1 MLDQLQTIEEPDTC
15 AEPERKLRQSRK
27 RRKSPIDARL
37 ESRPSSDSN
46 PVEESGVD
54 LIRDATAFS
63 SGTDLRYDEWAAT
76 VLAECLQKHHNF
88 SDVSVTQPS
97 AGEWRTLFSSVEM
110 SLLCGD
116 TDAIRLQQ
124 VEAWL
129 VAAVSVDE
137 VACHAQALRASV
149 AFVGRLPGQVIDHY
163 QTACKPAHAEA
174 AATGDQSTAVP
185 RGLCAVHYALS
196 LIQIASAKAT
206 DKRSAARQMESLIA
220 PLNALADQYQAQHR
234 GDPFMPVLR
243 VLTDF
248 ARVAAGQREIGE
260 TIWLGGL
267 HIDASAWLDL
277 FINLCRHWLD
287 AAPDEQL
294 VQRLMQHVDSASEIG
309 LHWYV
314 DEALTLLS
322 TLGLRRDTTDGQP
335 QIRSGGWLP
344 SIYQRQSDWQA
355 GLDALSLTV
364 NRFVR
369 LSDPASPKA
378 HNRRMSW
385 CLQADGPRL
394 LVEPREQRLNKN
406 DRWSR
411 GRRFP
416 LKLLLDECGTLD
428 FLCEHDLKICA
439 DLRNQLQINHALYFE
454 KSFEVRT
461 AASLQLIVSHPRL
474 FRLSEETESVVHSV
488 IAQECGPELHIVNDG
503 ALQTINLSM
512 RPFPGD
518 ELKSAD
524 AFYCY
529 WKNAPVQGV
538 AQGVAQGAGQ
548 GSSPGVEDS
557 NILMINRFTE
567 GQLEIARA
575 LTHKGLTVPVEGSE
589 AVLESLRSMA
599 SLIEVHSDIAVNDN
613 HSVAAKT
620 KISVHLCPL
629 DQGLELGLFQ
639 YPLGARGPGVKPG
652 QGKVSLHALIDG
664 SVVNTTRDF
673 SVEVQEATDLI
684 QAIGLAL
691 TEPSSTEPFSTEPAT
706 EPSEKSLV
714 VEEQSSARQSG
725 VWQWSLTDPEQSLE
739 VLAMLQDMGSRVA
752 LLWPADEKIV
762 LSSRFECDDMQL
774 QISSGRQGIGVSG
787 ELMLDKNDGSQCG
800 DAAIDLSGSGAFDSL
815 SIDLQ
820 KLLQS
825 LAETTGRFLT
835 LDDGKILQ
843 LSKRLRQQLDALNA
857 VCNDGIAHPLSVAVL
872 EEATRGMVLQDDDS
886 WSEQLDRLR
895 EAETLM
901 PRPPST
907 LKAELRDYQ
916 LHGFQWM
923 ARLAHWGAGAC
934 LADDMG
940 LGKTMQSLA
949 LILTRACNGPTLV
962 VAPTSVCG
970 NWLAEA
976 ERFAPSLRLR
986 WMGGSKRARLLR
998 NAKAGDLFICSYGVL
1013 QNDIETIREI
1023 EWQTIVA
1030 DEAQSFKNAGTRRS
1044 QAMMSLKADFRMIAT
1059 GTPIE
1064 NHLGELWNLFRFIN
1078 PGLLGSSQQFK
1089 ERYATPI
1096 EQQHDEQARDR
1107 LKVLIKPFILRRM
1120 KREVLTELPER
1131 TEITHLVEFNE
1142 GERAFYNGLREQ
1154 ALQRISEYADLD
1166 SEQRF
1171 RVLAEITTLRQ
1182 ASCHP
1187 ALVTENPPCDSAKM
1201 RAFAEIVDELRHN
1214 GHRCL
1219 VFSQFVGHLT
1229 LIRKYLDSNKISYQY
1244 LDGSTSVKK
1253 RKQAVDEFQ
1262 AGAGELFLISL
1273 KAGGSGL
1280 NLTAADYVI
1289 HMDPW
1294 WNPAVEDQAS
1304 DRAYRMGQKRPVT
1317 IYRMVVKDTIEE
1329 KIVKLHEQKRDLAN
1343 ALLEGTD
1350 GGSRL
1355 SVEELVELIGDEE
1368 AQREEG

>member
-1 MLDQLQTIEEPDTC
+1 MLDQLQTIDEPDTC
-15 AEPERKLRQSRK
+15 TDADSKGRLPETRT
-27 RRKSPIDARL
+27 RKSRPKNAASKTVGSSNDDA
-37 ESRPSSDSN
+37 STQQ
-46 PVEESGVD
+46 SGSELVKAA
-54 LIRDATAFS
+54 IAFVL
-63 SGTDLRYDEWAAT
+63 GTDSRYDEWSET
-76 VLAECLQKHHNF
+76 VLAECLQKHQNF
-88 SDVSVTQPS
+88 SDTGVTRPS
-97 AGEWRTLFSSVEM
+97 AGEWRTLFASVEM

-116 TDAIRLQQ
+116 TESGRLQQ
-124 VEAWL
+124 TDKSL
-129 VAAVSVDE
+129 AAGATVSV
-137 VACHAQALRASV
+137 VASQALALRASV
-149 AFVGRLPGQVIDHY
+149 AFVSRLPGQVISHY
-163 QTACKPAHAEA
+163 EA
-174 AATGDQSTAVP
+174 ACHCAAADANDASASKADRGAVVP
-185 RGLCAVHYALS
+185 HGLPALHYALS
-196 LIQIASAKAT
+196 LIQVASGKAT
-206 DKRSAARQMESLIA
+206 DKHTAARQMQSLVS
-220 PLNALADQYQAQHR
+220 PLNTLADQYQSQHR
-234 GDPFMPVLR
+234 GDAFMPVLR

-248 ARVAAGQREIGE
+248 ARVAAGQREISE

-267 HIDASAWLDL
+267 HIDASPWLDL

-287 AAPDEQL
+287 ASPDEQL
-294 VQRLMQHVDSASEIG
+294 VQRLVRHVDSASEIG

-322 TLGLRRDTTDGQP
+322 LLGLRREATDFQP
-335 QIRSGGWLP
+335 QIRSTGWLQ
-344 SIYQRQSDWQA
+344 SVYQRQADWQA

-369 LSDPASPKA
+369 LNDSTGTKV

-385 CLQADGPRL
+385 WLQADGSRL
-394 LVEPREQRLNKN
+394 LVEPREQRLSKS
-406 DRWSR
+406 DRWSK

-428 FLCEHDLKICA
+428 FLCEQDLKLCA
-439 DLRNQLQINHALYFE
+439 DLRNQLQINHALHFE
-454 KSFEVRT
+454 KSFEIRT
-461 AASLQLIVSHPRL
+461 VNSLQLIVDHPRL
-474 FRLSEETESVVHSV
+474 FRVTDETDTDLQSVVTK
-488 IAQECGPELHIVNDG
+488 ECSPELHIVNDD
-503 ALQTINLSM
+503 ALHTINLSM

-518 ELKSAD
+518 DIKSAD
-524 AFYCY
+524 SFYCY
-529 WKNAPVQGV
+529 WQSASEQ
-538 AQGVAQGAGQ
+538 AAGPDDVN
-548 GSSPGVEDS
+548 SST
-557 NILMINRFTE
+557 LLINRFSE

-575 LTHKGLTVPVEGSE
+575 LSHKGLTVPVEGSE

-599 SLIEVHSDIAVNDN
+599 SLIEVHSDMPVNDS
-613 HSVAAKT
+613 HSVQPHAK
-620 KISVHLCPL
+620 IYLHLCPL
-629 DQGLELGLFQ
+629 EQGLDVSLYQ
-639 YPLGARGPGVKPG
+639 YPLGAEGPSVKPAC
-652 QGKVSLHALIDG
+652 GKVSLHALING
-664 SVVNTTRDF
+664 SVINTTRDF
-673 SVEVQEATDLI
+673 DAEVKEATALV
-684 QAIGLAL
+684 QSAGL
-691 TEPSSTEPFSTEPAT
+691 P
-706 EPSEKSLV
+706 
-714 VEEQSSARQSG
+714 EQTSG
-725 VWQWSLTDPEQSLE
+725 WQWSLTDPEQSLE
-739 VLAMLQDMGSRVA
+739 VLATLQDMGNRVA
-752 LLWPADEKIV
+752 LLWPAGEKIV

-774 QISSGRQGIGVSG
+774 QISSGRKGIDVSG
-787 ELMLDKNDGSQCG
+787 ELMLDKNEGGNGSH
-800 DAAIDLSGSGAFDSL
+800 AAIDVSGANAFDAI

-825 LAETTGRFLT
+825 LNQSDGRFLT

-857 VCNDGIAHPLSVAVL
+857 VCNDGVAHPLSVAVL
-872 EEATRGMVLQDDDS
+872 EQATRGMVLQDDDN
-886 WSEQLDRLR
+886 WNEQLDKLR
-895 EAETLM
+895 EAESLM
-901 PRPPST
+901 PMPPST
-907 LKAELRDYQ
+907 LKADLRDYQ

-949 LILTRACNGPTLV
+949 LILTRASEGPTLV

-970 NWLAEA
+970 NWIAEA

-986 WMGGSKRARLLR
+986 WMGGPKRARMLR
-998 NAKAGDLFICSYGVL
+998 SAKAGDLFVCSYGVL

-1044 QAMMSLKADFRMIAT
+1044 QAMMSLKANFRMVAT

-1089 ERYATPI
+1089 ERYAAPI
-1096 EQQHDEQARDR
+1096 EQHNDDQARDR
-1107 LKVLIKPFILRRM
+1107 LKHLIRPFILRRL

-1142 GERAFYNGLREQ
+1142 GERAFYDGLREQ
-1154 ALQRISEYADLD
+1154 ALQRISEYAELD

-1229 LIRKYLDSNKISYQY
+1229 LIRKHLDTNKISYQY

-1253 RKQAVDEFQ
+1253 RKQAVDDFQ
-1262 AGAGELFLISL
+1262 AGEGELFLISL

-1350 GGSRL
+1350 SGSRL
-1355 SVEELVELIGDEE
+1355 SVEELVELIQDEE
-1368 AQREEG
+1368 VESAEG